1 MSEPTLIPDP
11 RQPDSWLEPGKLN
24 VQLVYGLYLLS
35 FLIGISG
42 LIGLVF
48 AYLNR
53 GKAGGWVDSHYT
65 YAIRTFWIGLLY
77 GFVSVILSLAVVG
90 VLLAVL
96 TVVWV
101 VIRCIIGLQKAAA
114 GEPIAK
120 PETWWV

>member
-53 GKAGGWVDSHYT
+53 GKAGGWLDSHYT

>member
-1 MSEPTLIPDP
+1 MSDPMISPDP
-11 RQPDSWLEPGKLN
+11 RHPESWLEPGKLN
-24 VQLVYGLYLLS
+24 VQLVYALYLLS

-53 GKAGGWVDSHYT
+53 GKAGGWIDTHYT

-77 GFVSVILSLAVVG
+77 GLVSAILSLAVIG
-90 VLLAVL
+90 VLLAIG

-101 VIRCIIGLQKAAA
+101 VVRCIIGLQKATA

>member
-1 MSEPTLIPDP
+1 MSEPSLIPDP

-53 GKAGGWVDSHYT
+53 GKAGGWIDSHYT

-77 GFVSVILSLAVVG
+77 GFVSAILSLALVG

-101 VIRCIIGLQKAAA
+101 VIRCIIGLQKASA

>member
-1 MSEPTLIPDP
+1 MSDPMISPDP
-11 RQPDSWLEPGKLN
+11 RQPDSWLEQGKLN
-24 VQLVYGLYLLS
+24 VQLVYGLFLLS
-35 FLIGISG
+35 FLVGISG

-53 GKAGGWVDSHYT
+53 GKAGGWIDTHYT

-77 GFVSVILSLAVVG
+77 GLVSAILSLAVIG
-90 VLLAVL
+90 VLLAIGTAVWI
-96 TVVWV
+96 VV
-101 VIRCIIGLQKAAA
+101 RCIIGLQKATA

>member
-53 GKAGGWVDSHYT
+53 GKAGGWIDSHYT

-101 VIRCIIGLQKAAA
+101 VIRCIIGLQKASA

>member
-53 GKAGGWVDSHYT
+53 GKAGGWIDSHYT

-101 VIRCIIGLQKAAA
+101 VIRCIIGLQKAAT

>member
-1 MSEPTLIPDP
+1 MSEPSLTPDP

-77 GFVSVILSLAVVG
+77 GFVSAILSLALVG

>member
-1 MSEPTLIPDP
+1 MSEQTLIPDP

-53 GKAGGWVDSHYT
+53 GKAGGWIDSHYT

>member
-1 MSEPTLIPDP
+1 MSDPTMTPDP
-11 RQPDSWLEPGKLN
+11 RRPDNWLEPGKLN
-24 VQLVYGLYLLS
+24 VQLVYALFLLS

-53 GKAGGWVDSHYT
+53 GKAGGWIDSHYT
-65 YAIRTFWIGLLY
+65 YAIRTFWIALLY
-77 GFVSVILSLAVVG
+77 GLVSAILSLAVIG
-90 VLLAVL
+90 VLLAVA
-96 TVVWV
+96 TVVWIV
-101 VIRCIIGLQKAAA
+101 ARCVIGLQKATA

>member
-1 MSEPTLIPDP
+1 MSEPSLIPDP

-53 GKAGGWVDSHYT
+53 GKAGGWIDSHYT

-77 GFVSVILSLAVVG
+77 GFVSAILSLALVG

>member
-1 MSEPTLIPDP
+1 MSEPTLIPDS

>member
-53 GKAGGWVDSHYT
+53 GKAGGWIDSHYT